1 MQESASRRTI
11 LSSLML
17 AAVLGLNGCS
27 ACTSANLQGTY
38 TDSSGTMKIELK
50 SGGQATFAALNDTTA
65 CTYKTDGKQLT
76 VSCENQTL
84 SFTIQD
90 EGTLMPPVGS
100 QIGPLKKTKS

>member
-1 MQESASRRTI
+1 MQESVSRRTI

-17 AAVLGLNGCS
+17 AAILCFNGCS

-50 SGGQATFAALNDTTA
+50 SGGQATFTALNDTTA

-84 SFTIQD
+84 PFTIQD
-90 EGTLMPPVGS
+90 DGSLMPPAGS